1 MRNCDEYRDSGRR
14 EVEWQLQ
21 QGPHRVYAEII
32 CGCSAQALL
41 AFCAAPSQTFFAF
54 SDLCR
59 EERVA
64 DRQSQ
69 TTSIETA
76 TTHQRCDPGTGHA
89 TTFICS
95 TTKVNCKDF
104 TVREPQYHKI
114 HNANLELLWS
124 GLGDAK
130 RRVRLRSL
138 TRKNSLTQCYCKLR
152 EWTGQ

>member
-1 MRNCDEYRDSGRR
+1 MAITAGAASRLRRNHLRLFCTGST
-14 EVEWQLQ
+14 
-21 QGPHRVYAEII
+21 
-32 CGCSAQALL
+32 CLL
-41 AFCAAPSQTFFAF
+41 R
-54 SDLCR
+54 SDTADVFRFLGFCR

-114 HNANLELLWS
+114 HNAGLELLWP
-124 GLGDAK
+124 GLGNTK
-130 RRVRLRSL
+130 RSVRLCSPM
-138 TRKNSLTQCYCKLR
+138 RKNSLTQRYCRLG
-152 EWTGQ
+152 EWSGQ

>member
-1 MRNCDEYRDSGRR
+1 VAITAGAASRLRRNHLRLFCTGST
-14 EVEWQLQ
+14 
-21 QGPHRVYAEII
+21 
-32 CGCSAQALL
+32 CLL
-41 AFCAAPSQTFFAF
+41 R
-54 SDLCR
+54 SDTADVFRFLGSCR

-95 TTKVNCKDF
+95 TKKVNCKDF

-114 HNANLELLWS
+114 HNASLELLWS

-152 EWTGQ
+152 EWPGQ